1 MSLLEQINKDIFYS
15 LLDFIFRFLF
25 YWLYEIFF
33 SEIKFIFYNYKLM
46 QKISFGSPAKEN

>member
-25 YWLYEIFF
+25 YLLYEIFF
-33 SEIKFIFYNYKLM
+33 SEIKFIGYNYKLM